1 MPKGLRKFGKS
12 VNIKKKVLILVL
24 LLLAILFILGD
35 RDQRGEVLGE
45 QTSRYRSI
53 TINDNGLENIVF
65 AQGDSVGEMLANL
78 GIKLNEKDV
87 VFPSLKERIRLES
100 KIIILRASEVT
111 LICDGKT
118 YKFYTLSRNVK
129 EVPEEKDI
137 VLGSNDK
144 ISLSSPVKSSFHSDN
159 GVNNRT
165 IEQYDDENLL
175 VYSGM
180 VIKIIRVKSKEVVER
195 KVIAF
200 KTIYQDDPNLY
211 YGETKSVQRGASGL
225 EEETF
230 KVTYENGKEIK
241 RKLVSSKV
249 VKSPVNEIIKKG
261 TKLKLGSP
269 KYGIATWYPIGSLYT
284 TACNIFPR
292 GTLLKVTNTA
302 NGKSIIVKVNDT
314 GGFRLPIIVDLSKY
328 AFGEIGYLYQGKLSA
343 KVEEILN

>member
-1 MPKGLRKFGKS
+1 MPKGLKKFSNLFG
-12 VNIKKKVLILVL
+12 IKKKILILVL
-24 LLLAILFILGD
+24 LFLAVLFVLGSN
-35 RDQRGEVLGE
+35 QRGEILGE
-45 QTSRYRSI
+45 QTSRHRSI
-53 TINDNGLENIVF
+53 IINDNGLENIVF

-129 EVPEEKDI
+129 EVLKEKGVI
-137 VLGSNDK
+137 LAENDK
-144 ISLSSPVKSSFHSDN
+144 INLPSD
-159 GVNNRT
+159 RT
-165 IEQYDDENLL
+165 IEQYSNENLL
-175 VYSGM
+175 VYPGM

-200 KTIYQDDPNLY
+200 KTIYQNDPNLY
-211 YGETKSVQRGASGL
+211 YGETKLVQKGASGL
-225 EEETF
+225 KEETF
-230 KVTYENGKEIK
+230 EATYENGKEIK

-249 VKSPVNEIIKKG
+249 VKSPVNKIIKKG
-261 TKLKLGSP
+261 TKLKLDSP
-269 KYGIATWYPIGSLYT
+269 RYGIATWYPIGSLYT

-292 GTLLKVTNTA
+292 GTLLKVTNIA

-328 AFGEIGYLYQGKLSA
+328 AFERIGNLGQGKLKV
-343 KVEEILN
+343 KVEKVLK